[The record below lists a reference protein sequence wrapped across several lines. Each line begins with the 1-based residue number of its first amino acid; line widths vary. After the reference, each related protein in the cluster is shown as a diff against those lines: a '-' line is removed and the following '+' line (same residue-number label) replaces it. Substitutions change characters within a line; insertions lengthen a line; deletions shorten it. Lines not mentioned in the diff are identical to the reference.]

1 MVAQKWFRR
10 GAGLRG
16 FTLVELL
23 VVISIIALLMSILM
37 PALQKAKE
45 LANNTVCR
53 SQLKQIVEGARL
65 WSLEHQDYVVG
76 KHWWVPEAHSGKHG
90 SVVSLYPYTHCEYY
104 RWNWWDGMT
113 DEEKD
118 YAAMRQTGL
127 YQCPSMTESKFAS
140 FPGAVEARDLYET
153 DDDKHLGLR
162 GVDKTMMT
170 YGVTKA
176 IVWADDDKQCPG
188 KHIPDRGRGSSL
200 TKAEQDALPVPGAG
214 ACKLRTIEHP
224 SNIVYFMDHVA
235 PVIWRIFI
243 YKEEFGKDAIGEYEG
258 IMGKGQIWRWHKD
271 KTSCNIA
278 WVDGHV
284 SEMPDDFLDRL
295 SIYIH
300 GRGEVIPAEEDE
312 EEPPDPW

>member
-76 KHWWVPEAHSGKHG
+76 GRWWAPEDKEP
-90 SVVSLYPYTHCEYY
+90 VVSLYPYTNCEFY
-104 RWNWWDGMT
+104 RQNWWDDMT
-113 DEEKD
+113 DAEKD

-127 YQCPSMTESKFAS
+127 YQCPSMTRSKFAS
-140 FPGAVEARDLYET
+140 FPGAVEKRTGLDSDSNLFALYGA
-153 DDDKHLGLR
+153 DD
-162 GVDKTMMT
+162 TMMT

-176 IVWADDDKQCPG
+176 VVWADNDQQCPG
-188 KHIPDRGRGSSL
+188 RFIPDRGRGSMVD
-200 TKAEQDALPVPGAG
+200 QDKLPVPGAG
-214 ACKLRTIEHP
+214 SCKLKTIKHP
-224 SNIVYFMDHVA
+224 SNIVYFMDHMV
-235 PVIWRIFI
+235 VKVWEIFI

-258 IMGKGQIWRWHKD
+258 ISQKGQLWRWHKD
-271 KTSCNIA
+271 NTSCNIA

-284 SEMPDDFLDRL
+284 SEKPDDFLDRL
-295 SIYIH
+295 SVYLH
-300 GRGEVIPAEEDE
+300 GRGEVVPAEEDE
-312 EEPPDPW
+312 EESPDPW